1 MRKIML
7 RVVSTL
13 TLSLTVSLTSQVNA
27 ANLED
32 RLAGNNRY
40 QTGAEIVGKGWTT
53 SDYVVIA
60 SGEGFAD
67 ALCAAPLAKKY
78 NAPILLTGKNTLDL
92 NTKNELKRLNVKNV
106 FIVGGT
112 GVVSDSVNSEIKG
125 MTIET
130 TRIAGKNRF
139 ETSLEVAKN
148 LGESS
153 GVVVTNGFGFADA
166 LSIAPVA
173 AQGGMPILLTDK
185 ADLSD
190 QVKGFLSNK
199 SYEKS
204 YIVGGSGVVSDKIAS
219 QLKNVTRLGGSS
231 RYGTNAAV
239 LNQFSNEFNYDK
251 VYVASGANYPD
262 ALCGSALA
270 ALSNSPLILV
280 GTSVDSSVMSSIK
293 AKHDTYNNVIILG
306 GTGVVSDI
314 VADNVVSG
322 AINVISVTLNK
333 TSNTLG
339 IDEAV
344 TLAATILPSNAE
356 NKGVKW
362 TSSNENIATVDAAGR
377 VTGISSGTAVITAT
391 TVDGNKAASC
401 TVTVQK
407 KIITYLP
414 STYLV
419 GVDIPEGEYVLFPEG
434 SGYFAITADA
444 NGRDIINNDNFAYPR
459 YVSVQSGTY
468 MYLHNAKMY
477 PVNASPDI
485 TFSNGRYIG
494 YLKVGVDI
502 PTGTYK
508 VKTFGSRG
516 YYAITDRYDNIFA
529 NDNFTGDT
537 YITIKDGQYLEL
549 NNCYIEK

>member
-139 ETSLEVAKN
+139 QTSLEVAKN

-344 TLAATILPSNAE
+344 TLAATIFPSNAE

-391 TVDGNKAASC
+391 TVEGNKAASC

-407 KIITYLP
+407 KIITHLP

-468 MYLHNAKMY
+468 MYLHNAKMH